1 MRDNISLVITDSGL
15 GGLSVVANLANVL
28 VEKRNFRKVEMVYF
42 NAWPSRDCTYN
53 SLPSL
58 AAKAR
63 IFDAALQGMI
73 KFNPDMILIACNT
86 LSTLYPATSF
96 SLNSAVKVV
105 DIIDFGVKMIYDKLL
120 ACENSKVL
128 ILGTPT
134 TIDSEAHRA
143 ALLKLGIDSSR
154 IVAQSCPALAG
165 EIEKNPQSSEVET
178 LIAKYVK
185 SARAQMKITSDT
197 QLFAALCCTHY
208 GYSQEVFQS
217 RLDQLFEQRVI
228 ILNPNIK
235 MSEECLPESSRS
247 YPATAINLKIVSR
260 IQLDQSK
267 ITAISGILVK
277 TSPLVADALNHY
289 HYDEELF
296 RLK

>member
-1 MRDNISLVITDSGL
+1 
-15 GGLSVVANLANVL
+15 
-28 VEKRNFRKVEMVYF
+28 
-42 NAWPSRDCTYN
+42 
-53 SLPSL
+53 
-58 AAKAR
+58 
-63 IFDAALQGMI
+63 
-73 KFNPDMILIACNT
+73 
-86 LSTLYPATSF
+86 
-96 SLNSAVKVV
+96 VV

-247 YPATAINLKIVSR
+247 YPAAAINLKIVSR